1 MIKPLIYIS
10 INNAS
15 AESLKYMN
23 GFPSPDILL
32 RRLERLDLKHVVDAL
47 NSANR
52 IVLSSHAKD
61 GMKMAI
67 DFTEEPYYGKL
78 DMYVT
83 RSKYKSGTY
92 TFHTFATIS
101 VVGKDEKERLTLYSL
116 PMLDTKEDIVKK
128 LLENSPKPSVL
139 MMDRGF
145 FKTEIIKLLESMG
158 INFIMPAVRN
168 ERIKS
173 MLDEHAKG
181 NISSV
186 TEYEMGSKVYLVI
199 ARKKGSREE
208 DKPDDKF
215 IAFVT
220 NIKFDDPERVVG
232 VIPEEYRYRWEIETS
247 YRVED
252 GFEAKTTSRNFTLRV
267 IYFMLSII
275 LYNLWILTRA
285 EVQGKAITVY
295 FFKHIVKTEIIVSGL
310 GPPE

>member
-1 MIKPLIYIS
+1 LNLS
-10 INNAS
+10 
-15 AESLKYMN
+15 
-23 GFPSPDILL
+23 
-32 RRLERLDLKHVVDAL
+32 HVVDAL

-52 IVLSSHAKD
+52 VVLSGHAKD

-83 RSKYKSGTY
+83 RSKYKSGTD

-116 PMLDTKEDIVKK
+116 PVTMLDTKEYISKEIARK
-128 LLENSPKPSVL
+128 LTKAISIDDKQS
-139 MMDRGF
+139 F

-168 ERIKS
+168 ERIKR
-173 MLDEHAKG
+173 MLNEFAKG
-181 NISSV
+181 NIPSV
-186 TEYEMGSKVYLVI
+186 NEMGSKVYLVI
-199 ARKKGSREE
+199 AKKKGSREE

-220 NIKFDDPERVVG
+220 NIKFDDPERVVD
-232 VIPEEYRYRWEIETS
+232 IISEKYRYRWGIETS

-267 IYFMLSII
+267 IYLMLSII
-275 LYNLWILTRA
+275 LYNLWILTRVEA
-285 EVQGKAITVY
+285 QSMTAY
-295 FFKHIVKTEIIVSGL
+295 FFKHIVKMEIIVSGL